1 MGRSTFYDQMG
12 LICRKN
18 EVTYTKTRNPGEVM
32 EVDYA
37 GKKLRI
43 ITHDG
48 EEVECEMLVC
58 VLPYSNLIYCEAQLN
73 QRQESYING
82 LGRALLYIGKKPKT
96 IISDNLKKWS

>member
-1 MGRSTFYDQMG
+1 
-12 LICRKN
+12 
-18 EVTYTKTRNPGEVM
+18 M

-37 GKKLRI
+37 GKSCALLP
-43 ITHDG
+43 HDG

-96 IISDNLKKWS
+96 IISDNLKVELKGR

>member
-1 MGRSTFYDQMG
+1 MQ
-12 LICRKN
+12 KN

-37 GKKLRI
+37 GKSCI

-58 VLPYSNLIYCEAQLN
+58 VPYSNLIYCEAQLN
-73 QRQESYING
+73 QRQESY
-82 LGRALLYIGKKPKT
+82 
-96 IISDNLKKWS
+96 KWVYELCCILEKET

>member
-1 MGRSTFYDQMG
+1 
-12 LICRKN
+12 
-18 EVTYTKTRNPGEVM
+18 M

-82 LGRALLYIGKKPKT
+82 LAELLLYIGKKPKT
-96 IISDNLKKWS
+96 IISDNLKSGVKRQISMKQN